1 MFMLLMNEMFIN
13 IISILDTNNVN
24 NSNFNDDSYNYDNS
38 NMYML
43 HWFIYIIILY
53 YYDHRYNFLF

>member
-1 MFMLLMNEMFIN
+1 MLLMNEMFIN
-13 IISILDTNNVN
+13 IISILDTNNAN

-43 HWFIYIIILY
+43 H
-53 YYDHRYNFLF
+53 